1 MHARESPFHLATLRA
16 HPQGIHSWPE
26 LHHILFKLDAV
37 VLEQE
42 LLFLRGHSVY
52 KKRIEI
58 RANCR
63 NYCSS
68 NLRLSALLVY
78 VYTFRPP
85 LHSGMFSELNKPVLS
100 YRS

>member
-42 LLFLRGHSVY
+42 LLFHL
-52 KKRIEI
+52 
-58 RANCR
+58 
-63 NYCSS
+63 SS
-68 NLRLSALLVY
+68 NVKKHWLGKFIGLESSRAAALPRDTQLL
-78 VYTFRPP
+78 TLPHKR
-85 LHSGMFSELNKPVLS
+85 SGAA
-100 YRS
+100 